1 MQLNAGEPKVKQK
14 FLIKKMPQ
22 KFVANSKKKK
32 TLLKTHFA
40 ISTTFALPIFIKCTL
55 DLVFVLAKGNENV
68 YLQKLP

>member
-32 TLLKTHFA
+32 H
-40 ISTTFALPIFIKCTL
+40 
-55 DLVFVLAKGNENV
+55 
-68 YLQKLP
+68 Y